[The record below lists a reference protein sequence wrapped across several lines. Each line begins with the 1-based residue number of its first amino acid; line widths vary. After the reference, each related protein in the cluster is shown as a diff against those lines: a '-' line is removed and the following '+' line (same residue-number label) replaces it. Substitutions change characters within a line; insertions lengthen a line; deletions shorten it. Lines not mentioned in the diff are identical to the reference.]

1 MSFRLHL
8 ITILLTSTVLGGCA
22 VPQQAPNSSRTIKE
36 VARLNS
42 SQQQL
47 AQRLD
52 LLEQHFQQLESR
64 LQEQEKL
71 TASLQQAAAQ
81 KGTGGWQK
89 TENPP
94 EPSPSPTPQGS
105 PTELYLKAF
114 ADYAAG
120 RYQPAIAGFSAFID
134 NYPGNDYAGNAQY
147 WLGECYYALQDYQ
160 QAVQEFEKAAYQ
172 YPESGKAPEAL
183 LKMVP
188 ALRRLNQFEQARDA
202 LQLLLRRYPD
212 SPAAA
217 RAKADN

>member
-8 ITILLTSTVLGGCA
+8 TSILLAGAALSGCA
-22 VPQQAPNSSRTIKE
+22 VPQQTANSSRAMNEI
-36 VARLNS
+36 ARLNNN
-42 SQQQL
+42 QQQL

-52 LLEQHFQQLESR
+52 KLQQQINQLESQ
-64 LQEQEKL
+64 LQKQQA
-71 TASLQQAAAQ
+71 ASTDLQQTAAQ
-81 KGTGGWQK
+81 KGTTDWQK
-89 TENPP
+89 AESSTLPP
-94 EPSPSPTPQGS
+94 SAMATQGS

-120 RYQPAIAGFSAFID
+120 RYQPAIEGFSAFID
-134 NYPGNDYAGNAQY
+134 SYPGNDYAGNAQY
-147 WLGECYYALQDYQ
+147 WLGECYYALEDYQ

-217 RAKADN
+217 RAKAGI

>member
-1 MSFRLHL
+1 MNFRLL
-8 ITILLTSTVLGGCA
+8 CITLLLTATALTGCA
-22 VPQQAPNSSRTIKE
+22 IPQQAPKSPGAKGEIE
-36 VARLNS
+36 RLNS

-47 AQRLD
+47 VQRLD
-52 LLEQHFQQLESR
+52 QLQQQLQQLETR
-64 LQEQEKL
+64 LQEQQDL
-71 TASLQQAAAQ
+71 TASLQQMAAQ
-81 KGTGGWQK
+81 KGTAGWQK
-89 TENPP
+89 TESTAPTPP
-94 EPSPSPTPQGS
+94 SATPQGS

-120 RYQPAIAGFSAFID
+120 RYQPAIDGFSAFID
-134 NYPGNDYAGNAQY
+134 RYPGNDYAGNAQY

-160 QAVQEFEKAAYQ
+160 QAVQELEKAAYQ

-217 RAKADN
+217 RAKAGN